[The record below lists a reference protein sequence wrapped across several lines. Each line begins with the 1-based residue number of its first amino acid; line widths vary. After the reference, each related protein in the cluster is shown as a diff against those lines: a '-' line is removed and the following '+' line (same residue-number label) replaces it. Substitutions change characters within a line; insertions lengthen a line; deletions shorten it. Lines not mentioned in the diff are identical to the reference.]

1 MPRPMINVTLDF
13 SSIEDRIAK
22 GERVTV
28 RHIAEELKVSPQIV
42 RRAMMEHY
50 ASRVVFT
57 RGRTG
62 GIVLKKAEEDMV
74 PVAVATDTADSYE
87 HETRIS

>member
-13 SSIEDRIAK
+13 NNIEERIAK

-28 RHIAEELKVSPQIV
+28 KHIAEELGVSPPVV
-42 RRAMMEHY
+42 RRAIENHY
-50 ASRVVFT
+50 ANRVVFT

-62 GIVLKKAEEDMV
+62 GIAIKAKQQE
-74 PVAVATDTADSYE
+74 ATEMAT
-87 HETRIS
+87 